1 MSEPLPKTA
10 KGDRPA
16 FFDDPAVDALV
27 AMLLELAK
35 ESWITRNRVALL
47 EDAVATRMPGFDV
60 ETHKLPAARQA
71 ELDAACDAFV
81 ARLFRTLDRDQG

>member
-1 MSEPLPKTA
+1 MTEPLPKTA

-35 ESWITRNRVALL
+35 ESWVTRNRVALL
-47 EDAVATRMPGFDV
+47 EDAVAAHLPGLDI
-60 ETHKLPAARQA
+60 ETHKLPPEKQAA
-71 ELDAACDAFV
+71 LDAARAEFV
-81 ARLFRTLDRDQG
+81 ARLFRVIDRDR